1 MCYLC
6 LIYMYYFKHISFL
19 RRVRLNIIRS
29 ITHSYLLWCEYNS
42 GRHLLLKN
50 VLMLFITSMDNDR
63 GYRYCNM
70 RNNLYL
76 NFASRIIVIWQRL
89 CFSRPDIIF
98 SRLAAMYNMTALVE
112 AFFLLPRQKKKKKLP
127 VCVYHTI
134 KYLTWMNNAAS
145 WKLLCDKNKRS
156 RTRKRR
162 RDINGVM

>member
-112 AFFLLPRQKKKKKLP
+112 AFFLLPRQKKKNFRFVYIIQLNIWHEWITRLP
-127 VCVYHTI
+127 GSFCATKI
-134 KYLTWMNNAAS
+134 KDLVPG
-145 WKLLCDKNKRS
+145 KEDV
-156 RTRKRR
+156 
-162 RDINGVM
+162 I